1 MQSLTAE
8 VEKLGTALQQAEM
21 ETRVQVEG
29 CMHRGLGW
37 GCGNLSEAQEAGG
50 DGH

>member
-1 MQSLTAE
+1 MLPDKQDQKWQVDERVQALTAE

-29 CMHRGLGW
+29 GT
-37 GCGNLSEAQEAGG
+37 
-50 DGH
+50 